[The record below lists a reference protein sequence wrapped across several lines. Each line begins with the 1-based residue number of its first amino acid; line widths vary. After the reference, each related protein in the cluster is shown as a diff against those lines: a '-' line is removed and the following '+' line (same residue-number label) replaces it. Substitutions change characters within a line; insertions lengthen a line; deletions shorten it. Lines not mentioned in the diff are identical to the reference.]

1 MKAQRALVLALVG
14 VVSFASGGWLLQ
26 RGLQQSGGVYEK
38 ARLFEDILAHVA
50 RHSVDSLDEVQLYQM
65 AIDGLLEQLDDPYAN
80 YLGPE
85 DVADLRERT
94 SGTYG
99 GLGMQI
105 DVRDGWITVI
115 APMAETPAE
124 AAGIESGDRI
134 IEVDGEST
142 YGWKNEKAVIELRGE
157 PGSEVRIKIS
167 RPGVPEPFEFN
178 LTRATVLIR
187 SVQAAMMLTPEIGYL
202 SLAYSTIGE
211 SVVQEVKQSTAELI
225 DRGAQSVVL
234 DLRDNPGGVLDDGV
248 ELTDLFL
255 DPDLVVVD
263 TRGRDAQAG
272 RTYSTR
278 TSQQWPDVPFV
289 VLVNGGTAS
298 AAEILAGALQDHDR
312 AVILGTP
319 TFGKGLVQTVF
330 PLSPNEAFQ
339 LTTGHW
345 YTPSG
350 RSIQRPIRRIDGV
363 LRIVGGF
370 EEERADLSGDTTV
383 VDSSTLFYTDAGRAV
398 IGGGGIRPDITVRMD
413 TLSDGERAFTMAIGS
428 RIPLYRDVLATYAL
442 DVKAG
447 NRISRPDFTVTP
459 AMRAELVRRL
469 TDRGVELT
477 GAVVAGARALLD
489 EQISY
494 EIARYVFGRD
504 EETKRRVRADA
515 QVGEA
520 LTLLRGVGTT
530 EELFARA
537 TERAASQRWADS
549 R

>member
-1 MKAQRALVLALVG
+1 MKVQRALVLALVG
-14 VVSFASGGWLLQ
+14 VVSFGSGGWLLQ
-26 RGLQQSGGVYEK
+26 RGVRQSGSVYEK

-50 RHSVDSLDEVQLYQM
+50 AHSVDSLDEVRLYQM
-65 AIDGLLEQLDDPYAN
+65 AIDGLIGQLNDPYAN

-142 YGWKNEKAVIELRGE
+142 YGWKNEKAVIELRGD
-157 PGSEVRIKIS
+157 PGSDVRIKVS

-178 LTRATVLIR
+178 LTRATILIR
-187 SVQAAMMLTPEIGYL
+187 SVRTALMLTPEVGYL

-211 SVVQEVKQSTAELI
+211 TVVEEVKQSITGLI
-225 DRGAQSVVL
+225 ESGAQSVVL

-263 TRGRDAQAG
+263 TRGRDAQTS
-272 RTYSTR
+272 RTYR
-278 TSQQWPDVPFV
+278 TGAGQEWPDLPFV

-312 AVILGTP
+312 AIILGTP

-330 PLSPNEAFQ
+330 PLSPTEAFQ

-350 RSIQRPIRRIDGV
+350 RSIQRPIRRVAGV

-370 EEERADLSGDTTV
+370 EEEQADLSDDTTV
-383 VDSSTLFYTDAGRAV
+383 VDSSTVFYTDAGRAV
-398 IGGGGIRPDITVRMD
+398 IGGGGIRPDITVRTD
-413 TLSDGERAFTMAIGS
+413 TLTDGERAFTRAIGS
-428 RIPLYRDVLATYAL
+428 QIPLYRDVLTTYAL
-442 DVKAG
+442 DMKAANG
-447 NRISRPDFTVTP
+447 IAQPDFTVTP

-469 TDRGVELT
+469 TERGLELPD
-477 GAVVAGARALLD
+477 AVVAGARSLLD

-494 EIARYVFGRD
+494 ELARYVFGRD
-504 EETKRRVRADA
+504 EETKRRIRADV

-520 LTLLRGVGTT
+520 LALLRGVVTT
-530 EELFARA
+530 DELFARA
-537 TERAASQRWADS
+537 AEKAAAGRGAGA

>member
-1 MKAQRALVLALVG
+1 
-14 VVSFASGGWLLQ
+14 
-26 RGLQQSGGVYEK
+26 
-38 ARLFEDILAHVA
+38 
-50 RHSVDSLDEVQLYQM
+50 M